1 MALSEIKT
9 NPAELL
15 NFHTRLIKY
24 APKGYYPFYIV
35 LEIGGKEPRAG
46 IGWKNNR
53 KTIHEALYWMK
64 KGYNIGIC
72 ATEHDY
78 LCIVDIDDLKQVPE
92 IKPTLQVT
100 SRKRIGLHNYFFAID
115 RTAKKNIP
123 TKDAGEVR
131 SSWQYVLAP
140 GSYVSCS
147 KEEIARMPEEEIP
160 FAGMYTLN
168 NDLPVSEITFNE
180 LPEVYRIRH
189 AEMRN
194 DEIQSVIRAINKK
207 SNKVN
212 KGGKYRSALWNLD
225 ISDVSG
231 VRETRNKKVPMPSIN
246 HGSDSGHNCSVN
258 NGLMHCWRHYVAH
271 NAFSYLAVLA
281 GVASCE
287 RAGLPH
293 GGWYFGIDFQDG
305 ETVFAVWKYA
315 KDNGLIPENDPIPSK
330 ALTYYALQ
338 RGLCKKTDLKEGMLP
353 PIIYQV
359 ALIVAK
365 QEGLNFGRS

>member
-1 MALSEIKT
+1 MALPEIKT

-15 NFHTRLIKY
+15 KFHTKLMKSS
-24 APKGYYPFYIV
+24 PTGYSPFYII
-35 LEIGGKEPRAG
+35 LEIGRKEPRSG
-46 IGWKNNR
+46 VGWKNNR
-53 KTIHEALYWMK
+53 KNIHEALYWMK
-64 KGYNIGIC
+64 KGHNIGIC
-72 ATEHDY
+72 ATGHDY

-92 IKPTLQVT
+92 IKPTLQVV
-100 SRKRIGLHNYFFAID
+100 SRKRIGLHNYFFAKD
-115 RTAKKNIP
+115 GTAKKNIP

-131 SSWQYVLAP
+131 SIWQYVLAP
-140 GSYVSCS
+140 GSYVPCS
-147 KEEIARMPEEEIP
+147 KEEIARMSEEEIP

-194 DEIQSVIRAINKK
+194 DEIQSVIRAISKK
-207 SNKVN
+207 NSKVA
-212 KGGKYRSALWNLD
+212 KGGKYRSVLWDLD

-231 VRETRNKKVPMPSIN
+231 VRETGSKKVPMPSIN

-271 NAFSYLAVLA
+271 NAFSFLAILA

-293 GGWYFGIDFQDG
+293 GGRYFGVDFQNG
-305 ETVFAVWKYA
+305 KTIFEVWKYA
-315 KDNGLIPENDPIPSK
+315 KNNGMIPENDPIPPK
-330 ALTYYALQ
+330 ALTYYAIQ
-338 RGLCKKTDLKEGMLP
+338 HGLCKETDLKEGMLP
-353 PIIYQV
+353 PIVYKA
-359 ALIVAK
+359 ALIVAN
-365 QEGLNFGRS
+365 QEGFNFGRS